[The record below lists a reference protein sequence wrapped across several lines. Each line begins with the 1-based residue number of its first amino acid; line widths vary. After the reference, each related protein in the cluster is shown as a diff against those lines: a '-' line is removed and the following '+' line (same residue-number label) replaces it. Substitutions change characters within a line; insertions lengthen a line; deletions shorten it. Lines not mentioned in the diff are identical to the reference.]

1 MTRSKLEQLVE
12 PVLDRLDGP
21 IRQAFKDAGWQYRD
35 VNHVILVG
43 GPTRMPAV
51 QTRFEK
57 ILGRP
62 AERTVD
68 PMQCVALGAAIQA
81 AVLSG
86 EVKDIL
92 LLDVTPLVRG
102 VETKG
107 GIFTKLI
114 ERNTTIPTR
123 RSEHLTTAADG
134 QTSVEVHVLQGE
146 RAMAGDN
153 V

>member
-1 MTRSKLEQLVE
+1 LEQLIE
-12 PVLDRLDGP
+12 PVLNRLDTP

-51 QTRFEK
+51 QSRFEK

-86 EVKDIL
+86 EVKDII
-92 LLDVTPLVRG
+92 LLDVTPLIIG
-102 VETKG
+102 VESKG
-107 GIFTKLI
+107 GIITMLI
-114 ERNTTIPTR
+114 YRIM
-123 RSEHLTTAADG
+123 L
-134 QTSVEVHVLQGE
+134 
-146 RAMAGDN
+146 
-153 V
+153 

>member
-1 MTRSKLEQLVE
+1 MSNLAFVARKPGKLVLLEMKFTHGKIEKLIE
-12 PVLDRLDGP
+12 PVLNRLDGP
-21 IRQAFKDAGWQYRD
+21 IRQAFKDGGWQYRD

-51 QTRFEK
+51 QSRFEK

-92 LLDVTPLVRG
+92 LLDVTPL
-102 VETKG
+102 
-107 GIFTKLI
+107 
-114 ERNTTIPTR
+114 
-123 RSEHLTTAADG
+123 
-134 QTSVEVHVLQGE
+134 
-146 RAMAGDN
+146 
-153 V
+153 